1 MKGKLVTAARANN
14 GGKQQNQTDLLVCFP
29 SRAHLALMPKPIC
42 SPSRPAELPKRHP
55 RPRATKRHPSSS
67 SCSSHARFSPLFQT
81 KTPRNTNTA
90 REPEIDEPTSPK
102 VTCAGQI
109 KVRPSKPRS
118 SSTHATSRPTPQ
130 TKNWISVVEEIE
142 RLRKDRK
149 KKSGSWLE
157 ALGIKKDALQIFSSF
172 HGLRFNMACFGSF
185 PGSIDCTSDE
195 DDDDEESVARED
207 EASSSQDVFSKWFML
222 IEQNQDVDF
231 KEEIV
236 QRDEEEEEEEDA
248 EKDDMHNSAVPPPN
262 ALLLM
267 RCRSAPA
274 KGLLNT
280 AEEVE
285 TEEVRI
291 ANKAIEEDTEK
302 EKEKEKLVVMRCAPD
317 FFKVSMDIAK
327 ETWIVGGEMDL
338 LARSRSCKR

>member
-1 MKGKLVTAARANN
+1 MKGKLVTAANN

-42 SPSRPAELPKRHP
+42 SPSRPGELPKRHP
-55 RPRATKRHPSSS
+55 NKPTKRHPSSS
-67 SCSSHARFSPLFQT
+67 HGHGRSSPLFKT
-81 KTPRNTNTA
+81 KSSRNTG
-90 REPEIDEPTSPK
+90 PEIDEPTSPK

-118 SSTHATSRPTPQ
+118 SSSNATSRPT
-130 TKNWISVVEEIE
+130 TESNNWISVVEEIE

-157 ALGIKKDALQIFSSF
+157 AVGIKKDALQFFSSF
-172 HGLRFNMACFGSF
+172 HGLRFNMGCFGSF
-185 PGSIDCTSDE
+185 PGSIDCISDE
-195 DDDDEESVARED
+195 DDEDEESVARED
-207 EASSSQDVFSKWFML
+207 EAGSSQDVFSKWFML
-222 IEQNQDVDF
+222 IEQNQDIDL

-236 QRDEEEEEEEDA
+236 QRNEEEEEEEDE
-248 EKDDMHNSAVPPPN
+248 EKDDMQNSVVPPPN

-274 KGLLNT
+274 KGLLNR

-291 ANKAIEEDTEK
+291 ANKAVEEET

-338 LARSRSCKR
+338 LARSRSWKR

>member
-1 MKGKLVTAARANN
+1 MKGKLVTTPNN
-14 GGKQQNQTDLLVCFP
+14 GGNQQNQTDLLVCFP

-55 RPRATKRHPSSS
+55 RTTNKPTKRHPSSS
-67 SCSSHARFSPLFQT
+67 HGRSSPLFKT
-81 KTPRNTNTA
+81 KTRNTG
-90 REPEIDEPTSPK
+90 PEIDEPTSPK

-118 SSTHATSRPTPQ
+118 SNASSRPSTES
-130 TKNWISVVEEIE
+130 KNWISVVEEIE

-157 ALGIKKDALQIFSSF
+157 AVGIKKDALQIFSSF
-172 HGLRFNMACFGSF
+172 HGLRFNMGCFGSF

-195 DDDDEESVARED
+195 EDEDEESVARED

-222 IEQNQDVDF
+222 IEQNQDIDL

-236 QRDEEEEEEEDA
+236 QDDEEEEEEEG
-248 EKDDMHNSAVPPPN
+248 EGKDGVQNSAVPPPN

-274 KGLLNT
+274 KGLLNR

-291 ANKAIEEDTEK
+291 ANKAIEEEQEKEK

-338 LARSRSCKR
+338 LARSRSWKR